1 MNMMQAPLS
10 QPMGSAM
17 ITRETFQP
25 RAKLG
30 AATQVDIKR
39 AGVIVAGVTCALGLL
54 FYSIVRSNNSAAALS
69 DVEFGRD
76 SRTGSIMFMPIVGDA
91 CRQNAFDN
99 DSGALWQAET
109 VSCLQALG
117 FWNTYSEEGT
127 RASNMKVI
135 GEKFRK

>member
-10 QPMGSAM
+10 QLMGPAM
-17 ITRETFQP
+17 TTRATSLS
-25 RAKLG
+25 RVKLG
-30 AATQVDIKR
+30 AAAQLDIKR
-39 AGVIVAGVTCALGLL
+39 AGIIVVSVACALGSLL
-54 FYSIVRSNNSAAALS
+54 YFIVRNNNNTAQMS

-76 SRTGSIMFMPIVGDA
+76 SRTGSIMFMPIVGDV

-99 DSGALWQAET
+99 DSGMIRQAET
-109 VSCLQALG
+109 LSCLQALG
-117 FWNTYSEEGT
+117 FWDTYAEEGA